1 MKLHI
6 QSLHFT
12 ADKKL
17 VNFVTTKISKLKK
30 YYDQILDVDVMLR
43 LENSG
48 QIRDKIVEVKIK
60 IPGSVVFV
68 RETSNKFENATESS
82 YLNARRQLIRYKEK
96 KRATS
101 HG

>member
-17 VNFVTTKISKLKK
+17 VNFIQTKLTKLGK
-30 YYDQILDVDVMLR
+30 YFDQILDVDVIMR

-48 QIRDKIVEVKIK
+48 QIKDKVVELKIK

-68 RETSNKFENATESS
+68 KESSSRFESATEGA
-82 YLNARRQLIRYKEK
+82 YLNARRQLIKYKERR
-96 KRATS
+96 RAM
-101 HG
+101 

>member
-1 MKLHI
+1 MKLQI

-17 VNFVTTKISKLKK
+17 VNFIQTKLTKLGK
-30 YYDQILDVDVMLR
+30 YFDQILDVDVIMR

-48 QIRDKIVEVKIK
+48 QIKDKVVELKIN

-68 RETSNKFENATESS
+68 KESNNKFENAMENA
-82 YLNARRQLIRYKEK
+82 YLNARRQLIKYKERR
-96 KRATS
+96 RAM
-101 HG
+101 

>member
-17 VNFVTTKISKLKK
+17 VNFVTNKLSKLEK
-30 YYDQILDVDVMLR
+30 YYDQILDVDVIMR

-68 RETSNKFENATESS
+68 RENSTKFENATESA

-101 HG
+101 NH

>member
-17 VNFVTTKISKLKK
+17 VNFIQTKLTKLGK
-30 YYDQILDVDVMLR
+30 YFDQILDVDVIMR

-48 QIRDKIVEVKIK
+48 QIKDKIVELKIK

-68 RETSNKFENATESS
+68 KESSSKFENATEGA
-82 YLNARRQLIRYKEK
+82 YLNARRQLIKYKERR
-96 KRATS
+96 RAM
-101 HG
+101 

>member
-17 VNFVTTKISKLKK
+17 VNFIQTKLTKLGK
-30 YYDQILDVDVMLR
+30 YFDQILDVDVILR

-48 QIRDKIVEVKIK
+48 QVKDKIVELKIK

-68 RETSNKFENATESS
+68 KESNSKFENATESAF
-82 YLNARRQLIRYKEK
+82 LNARRQLIKYKERR
-96 KRATS
+96 RAM
-101 HG
+101 